1 MEKSKFT
8 RLFFVIAALFV
19 SCLIVSNIIAVKLVS
34 IFGMV
39 LPAAVVI
46 FPITYLFGDVLTEVY
61 GYRMTRFVIWVGF
74 AANLFVVFAIWIAQI
89 LPPAGFWK
97 GQQAYVQILG
107 QTPRILG
114 GSFLAYLTGEFLNS
128 LVLSRLKLLTKGRF
142 LWTRTIG
149 STLVGQL
156 ADSAI
161 FISIAFVGTIP
172 SGALVQLIVT
182 QWLFKVAYETVA
194 TPLTYAIVGF
204 LKRRDQID
212 SYDYDVKLNPLRVFD
227 TQ

>member
-156 ADSAI
+156 ADSVI